1 MGIAHALT
9 FHAGTHRPAFLPA
22 AVAGF
27 LLLAAAPPALRAEDL
42 PPEIQA
48 GARTIIDFE
57 FDWGRDGV
65 HCPACNY
72 GTGND
77 RLAWVDL
84 DHQLWAAH
92 VDPGSGLF
100 HPGDGRGTLVDSNV
114 TTAQEIGNG
123 PEWMASQQG
132 SQLVYTRWTDG
143 LPHYVPYLTLGFA
156 RLGTSAWIAGSIEGS
171 EGLVLPVGSQDFDDA
186 WPTIHYQGFSS
197 PGTPASMYWLDLVAG
212 AEQHALPIHSDVPG
226 MTRRWIPGTRD
237 IVITAPPLLPVASS
251 SRAGHRQVF
260 VYHTATEAMEQLTSS
275 PEDKFWAFMW
285 RAPEFNNEML
295 FFAMEG
301 GSRLNI
307 YRRSGRDGPWE
318 VMDGIDMPADTPYMS
333 SPEPFVFNGLS
344 YIFFTLSA
352 ERNGRLFSRSRV
364 AITGILPG
372 NDMPR
377 MLTSLDSPSRSRRDP
392 EYFITEHGPLI
403 YYNRYIPQTADTG
416 PISEGVYYVD
426 TRLGPPVH

>member
-1 MGIAHALT
+1 MGIPRAHTL
-9 FHAGTHRPAFLPA
+9 HASTTSPAFLFF
-22 AVAGF
+22 AGSIF
-27 LLLAAAPPALRAEDL
+27 LLLAAAPTPLEAEDL

-48 GARTIIDFE
+48 GGRTIIDFE
-57 FDWGRDGV
+57 FDWGRDGI

-84 DHQLWAAH
+84 EHQLWVAH
-92 VDPGSGLF
+92 VDPESGLF
-100 HPGDGRGTLVDSNV
+100 YPGDGRGTLVDSNV

-156 RLGTSAWIAGSIEGS
+156 RLGDSAWLAGSIEGS
-171 EGLVLPVGSQDFDDA
+171 EGLVLPVGSQDFDDPY
-186 WPTIHYQGFSS
+186 PTIHYQGFSS
-197 PGTPASMYWLDLVAG
+197 PGSPASMYWLDLLPG
-212 AEQHALPIHSDVPG
+212 AEQHALPIYSDVPG
-226 MTRRWIPGTRD
+226 MTRRWVPGTRD

-251 SRAGHRQVF
+251 SRAGFRQVF
-260 VYHTATEAMEQLTSS
+260 MYHTATGKMEELTSS

-285 RAPEFNNEML
+285 RAPEFNNETL

-307 YRRSGRDGPWE
+307 YRRSTRNGPWLVIE
-318 VMDGIDMPADTPYMS
+318 SIDMPADTPYMS

-352 ERNGRLFSRSRV
+352 ERNGRLFSPSRV

-372 NDMPR
+372 NAMPR
-377 MLTSLDSPSRSRRDP
+377 MLTSLNSPSRSRRDP
-392 EYFITEHGPLI
+392 EFFITPRGPLI
-403 YYNRYIPQTADTG
+403 YYNRYLPETVDTG
-416 PISEGVYYVD
+416 PVSEGVYYVD
-426 TRLGPPVH
+426 AQLGPPVR